1 MAATFAATACIANS
15 IRGKDDYK
23 NYVCGAVASASVY
36 GAWQKNL
43 ASGIRASIWLSIAAY
58 FKKMSVEE
66 GWVFFP
72 EVKRE
77 TPFLLTRHIDYSKV
91 KGMENK

>member
-23 NYVCGAVASASVY
+23 NYIAGALGSASVY

-43 ASGIRASIWLSIAAY
+43 GSGIRAAVILSIAAY
-58 FKKMSVEE
+58 WKKISVEE
-66 GWVFFP
+66 GWSLFP
-72 EVKRE
+72 APVQEKV
-77 TPFLLTRHIDYSKV
+77 LMDLRHIDYSSL
-91 KGMENK
+91 KGKYD